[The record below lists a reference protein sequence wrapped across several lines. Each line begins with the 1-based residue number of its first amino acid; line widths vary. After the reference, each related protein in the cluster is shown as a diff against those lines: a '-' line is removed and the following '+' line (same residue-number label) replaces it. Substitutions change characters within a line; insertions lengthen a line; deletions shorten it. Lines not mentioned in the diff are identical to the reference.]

1 LADRR
6 SGLLSDKERSREGR
20 RPAKPAGFLILASA
34 SPRRREILE
43 RLGVPFEA
51 IAPDVEE
58 LTDGDPLEAAQE
70 NARRKARAVGGEL
83 VVGVDTVVALGERI
97 LPKPH
102 DAAQAREWLRALSG
116 HTHRVVGGLCVVRA
130 GREQVV
136 VEITEVTFR
145 ELAEGD
151 LAWYVASG
159 EWEGKAGGYAVQGRG
174 AALVERIAGDY
185 LNVVGLPLA
194 ALMRLVPELLQMRGF
209 RA

>member
-1 LADRR
+1 
-6 SGLLSDKERSREGR
+6 
-20 RPAKPAGFLILASA
+20 
-34 SPRRREILE
+34 
-43 RLGVPFEA
+43 
-51 IAPDVEE
+51 VEE
-58 LTDGDPLEAAQE
+58 RTVGDPLEVAQE
-70 NARRKARAVGGEL
+70 NARRKARAVDGEL
-83 VVGVDTVVALGERI
+83 VVGVDTVVALDDRI

-116 HTHRVVGGLCVVRA
+116 RTHGVVGGLCLVRA

-136 VEITEVTFR
+136 VEVTEVTFR
-145 ELAEGD
+145 ELVED
-151 LAWYVASG
+151 DVAWYVASG
-159 EWEGKAGGYAVQGRG
+159 EWEGKAGGYAIQGRG